1 MYITPN
7 SNKWQNCREPSRFAG
22 GAPLLLL
29 RRGWTS
35 AKVWW
40 NRDVVLGEKSYP
52 TLSEGEA
59 ERLGWRPAAWPEA
72 EGREDRFKFDF
83 EDSYPSEPYY
93 AYVW

>member
-1 MYITPN
+1 MHDPN

-22 GAPLLLL
+22 APLPLLL

-52 TLSEGEA
+52 TLSEGEVA
-59 ERLGWRPAAWPEA
+59 RLGWRPAWPEA
-72 EGREDRFKFDF
+72 DRFKFDF

>member
-1 MYITPN
+1 MLPN

-22 GAPLLLL
+22 APLPLLL

-52 TLSEGEA
+52 TLSEGEVA
-59 ERLGWRPAAWPEA
+59 RLGWRPAAAWSAEA
-72 EGREDRFKFDF
+72 DRFKLVLQMFSKALTKNDLRLGT
-83 EDSYPSEPYY
+83 
-93 AYVW
+93 